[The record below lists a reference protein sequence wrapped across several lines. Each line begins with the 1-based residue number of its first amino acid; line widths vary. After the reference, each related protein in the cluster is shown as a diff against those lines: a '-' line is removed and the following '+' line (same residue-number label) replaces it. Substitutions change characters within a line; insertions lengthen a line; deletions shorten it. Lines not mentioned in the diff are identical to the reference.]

1 MEVFFKIRFIFLG
14 VLYFTALS
22 GLAKH
27 QQLLSEAV
35 RYQEQTDDHFNL
47 LINVHADVKA
57 TEKEALS
64 QELENF
70 IRKLRR
76 KQDRYQSEER
86 LVRYIFYKVHNRYL
100 KHYRQHT
107 DLYELLNKGYYD
119 CITGTAFYAMIFDAL
134 DIDYRIHEL
143 PYHVYMTVDV
153 EDKPQDVLLESTDGM
168 AGFVNDPQEIASR
181 KAVYVQEAEQ
191 EDADFYQY
199 GFEIKEVIS
208 LQQLAALNYYNEAVI
223 YYNQQQL
230 DKASTYLEQAQQL
243 YPAPRMEALQ
253 NLIDQVARQQLA
265 TADR

>member
-1 MEVFFKIRFIFLG
+1 MEVFFKIRIIFLC
-14 VLYFTALS
+14 VLYFTVLS

-27 QQLLSEAV
+27 QQLLPEAV

-47 LINVHADVKA
+47 LINVHADVNA

-64 QELENF
+64 QKLENF

-76 KQDRYQSEER
+76 KQHRYKSEER

-107 DLYELLNKGYYD
+107 DLYELLDKGYYD

-153 EDKPQDVLLESTDGM
+153 KDKSQDVLLESTDGM
-168 AGFVNDPQEIASR
+168 AGFVSDPQEIASR
-181 KAVYVQEAEQ
+181 KAVYAQEAEQ